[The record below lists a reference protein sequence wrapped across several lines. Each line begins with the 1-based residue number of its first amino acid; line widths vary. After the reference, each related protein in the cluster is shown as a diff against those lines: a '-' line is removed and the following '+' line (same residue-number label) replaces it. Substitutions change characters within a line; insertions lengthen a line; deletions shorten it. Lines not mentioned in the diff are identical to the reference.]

1 MSVAGLGPLGA
12 SGNQELLLGP
22 GDILSVA
29 VIGMPEVARDVPVE
43 TDGTAWFPLI
53 GPIDAVGQTLS
64 KVRETVADAYVG
76 LIVSS
81 SGQGMAPAFVSANQV
96 YVAVKEYRPDYV
108 IGDRT
113 DPGTVP
119 FRPGLTARQALALAG
134 TSAVR
139 TEGGGVQD
147 RINATMVDLSRTFA
161 RIWSLKRQL
170 AIDTEEDYRKILVD
184 DSTAVREVATAA
196 QSLVAAQ
203 ARERAAEK
211 ARIKSAIARAND
223 RLAALLSQK
232 TSEADGRR
240 IDDQIVT
247 EVRELFERG
256 SPLAPASRL
265 AEVRRS
271 ALASASRI
279 LELEVAAEN
288 VRNEVADLEAR
299 QADLETGVQSDIW
312 SALADA
318 LTEAARKQAELA
330 VLRTAPSGLM
340 GVDFTISI
348 LRSGVEVRS
357 AEEKDDPELAPGD
370 VVEVRRARQEMTP
383 VAGLSSPEE

>member
-1 MSVAGLGPLGA
+1 
-12 SGNQELLLGP
+12 
-22 GDILSVA
+22 
-29 VIGMPEVARDVPVE
+29 
-43 TDGTAWFPLI
+43 
-53 GPIDAVGQTLS
+53 
-64 KVRETVADAYVG
+64 
-76 LIVSS
+76 
-81 SGQGMAPAFVSANQV
+81 MAPAFVSANQA
-96 YVAVKEYRPDYV
+96 YVAVKEYRPVYV
-108 IGDRT
+108 IGDLT

-119 FRPGLTARQALALAG
+119 VPPGPTARQALALAG

-196 QSLVAAQ
+196 QSLVVAQ